1 MKRLNITIIFL
12 SIILANFSAQKLYAK
27 TQGSYLSLDAVKT
40 KYNSS
45 TSVSSVKYIDL
56 TKYMDS
62 SNSSSASGVGI
73 SYKYSYDI
81 GKGFFVAPGIFY
93 ENLGIETQSSKDQ
106 NFISGSKLYMVN
118 FKNDLAIKDR
128 YGFKIDLGYE
138 IKDRVLLYIPVG
150 ISAISY
156 EFTTIDTW
164 NVNEGY
170 AKLTQK
176 GNSSSYMYGIGT
188 SIKLFNNTSLNIEYN
203 ISSYDI
209 ESKERVGLI
218 FEDAQLKTKVD
229 LKTIK
234 VGISYK
240 F

>member
-1 MKRLNITIIFL
+1 M
-12 SIILANFSAQKLYAK
+12 
-27 TQGSYLSLDAVKT
+27 DAVKT

-45 TSVSSVKYIDL
+45 TSGSSEDNFYKQS
-56 TKYMDS
+56 KYMDS

-106 NFISGSKLYMVN
+106 EVFYYYYFPVN

-209 ESKERVGLI
+209 ESKGRVGLV

-234 VGISYK
+234 AGISYK

>member
-1 MKRLNITIIFL
+1 MKKLNITILFL
-12 SIILANFSAQKLYAK
+12 SLILANLSAQKLYAK

-45 TSVSSVKYIDL
+45 TSGSSKYIGL
-56 TKYMDS
+56 KQTKYMDS
-62 SNSSSASGVGI
+62 SNSSSESGVGI

-81 GKGFFVAPGIFY
+81 GKGFFVSPGIFY

-106 NFISGSKLYMVN
+106 YFTAGSQLYMAN

-164 NVNEGY
+164 NVNEY

-176 GNSSSYMYGIGT
+176 GNSLSYMYGIGT
-188 SIKLFNNTSLNIEYN
+188 SIKLFSNTSLNIEYN

-209 ESKERVGLI
+209 ESKGRVGLV

-234 VGISYK
+234 AGISYK